1 MRTVIETE
9 RRIVETFGKDS
20 GIEQRAG
27 KVLVA
32 TQVVEQSLDLDFDAM
47 ISDLA
52 PIDLLIQRAG
62 RLWRHNRQERKGR
75 PELLVVSPPPV
86 DDADTDWFKTAFP
99 RASYVYRDHARLW
112 LTAKLLE
119 EKGVIESPE
128 GLRPLIEGV
137 YGDAAEE
144 RIPND
149 LMACLFVAV
158 GRAGA
163 ERGVATT
170 NVLAFARGYVR
181 DGGAWDSDVRTPT
194 RIADDPQI
202 TLRLARVLNGRIEPY
217 AQEVEPWRAWRLSE
231 VNVTRRRVSGEAL
244 PPVHDGSRP

>member
-20 GIEQRAG
+20 GIKQRAG

-62 RLWRHNRQERKGR
+62 RLWRHVRQERKGH

-128 GLRPLIEGV
+128 GAQASHRRGLWGC
-137 YGDAAEE
+137 G
-144 RIPND
+144 
-149 LMACLFVAV
+149 
-158 GRAGA
+158 GRAH
-163 ERGVATT
+163 
-170 NVLAFARGYVR
+170 
-181 DGGAWDSDVRTPT
+181 
-194 RIADDPQI
+194 PQ
-202 TLRLARVLNGRIEPY
+202 
-217 AQEVEPWRAWRLSE
+217 
-231 VNVTRRRVSGEAL
+231 
-244 PPVHDGSRP
+244 